1 MMYSQQLSELRSR
14 GEYSPAWLLV
24 PLACIAVLLGA
35 WFAVVEV
42 GGVDEATPIF
52 SESIDSEPAAIEQH
66 GA

>member
-24 PLACIAVLLGA
+24 PLACIAVLLGT
-35 WFAVVEV
+35 WFTVVEV
-42 GGVDEATPIF
+42 GGVDDATPVF
-52 SESIDSEPAAIEQH
+52 SDSIDSAPGAIEQP